1 MQQPLPV
8 LVKTVPFRYKDNISA
23 GGQRRGVLL
32 YDAILVTFAK
42 HLVGLLLQKK

>member
-23 GGQRRGVLL
+23 GGQRRGVL